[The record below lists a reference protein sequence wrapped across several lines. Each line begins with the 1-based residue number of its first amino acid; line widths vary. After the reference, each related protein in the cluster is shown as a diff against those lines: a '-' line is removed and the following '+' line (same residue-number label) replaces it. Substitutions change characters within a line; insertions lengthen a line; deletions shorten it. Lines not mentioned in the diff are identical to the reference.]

1 MLLIFQS
8 ILNKMLEKLYLCNW
22 FDTKIGIFLYLY
34 TFFMIVTVEWMEK
47 WFRFFDDE
55 YFGGKLPTPELG
67 VTRAKTRLGQ
77 MAYKRATRWGRTKLY
92 DFKISM
98 STYYDMTEKQAKS
111 VLLHEMIHYIIGYI
125 GLKDT
130 SSHGLVFRG
139 LMDKLNRTY
148 GWDIRVMTST
158 KGWKVSEQV
167 VKKKKAQGP
176 QTYLI
181 LAIEMQD
188 GKHFLSRVNPGFARR
203 IESQLVKLREVKSH
217 CWYTTQENYFEDY
230 PQVRSL
236 RGRRI
241 SKADFDRLLNVLTPF
256 HF

>member
-1 MLLIFQS
+1 
-8 ILNKMLEKLYLCNW
+8 
-22 FDTKIGIFLYLY
+22 
-34 TFFMIVTVEWMEK
+34 MEK

-111 VLLHEMIHYIIGYI
+111 VLLHEMIHYMIGYT

-130 SSHGLVFRG
+130 SSHGIVFRG
-139 LMDKLNRTY
+139 MMDKLNRTY

-167 VKKKKAQGP
+167 VKKEKGTGSADLSDFGDRNAGWQALSLTGQSRFCP
-176 QTYLI
+176 SYRRSVGETSGGEIAL
-181 LAIEMQD
+181 LVHHP
-188 GKHFLSRVNPGFARR
+188 GK
-203 IESQLVKLREVKSH
+203 
-217 CWYTTQENYFEDY
+217 
-230 PQVRSL
+230 
-236 RGRRI
+236 
-241 SKADFDRLLNVLTPF
+241 LL
-256 HF
+256 